1 MKRPILTGI
10 LVPFLLSGCQQTPAS
25 TPTSSTLIST
35 PAPSSAPAPAQI
47 AFKQEQQRL
56 ALTLTGDGWLL
67 PGRITANSQRVS
79 VDWDG
84 DAIELLSQL
93 AHQRGLI
100 LRYSGVRL
108 PLPVTIHERDISFE
122 TLLRLIRTQ
131 IDWRATLI
139 QQAGALEVGFM
150 PPLKGK
156 LS

>member
-10 LVPFLLSGCQQTPAS
+10 LVPFLLSGCQQVPAS
-25 TPTSSTLIST
+25 TSTSSTLAST
-35 PAPSSAPAPAQI
+35 PAHAQI

-56 ALTLTGDGWLL
+56 ALTLTEDGWLL
-67 PGRITANSQRVS
+67 PGRITANSQRVT

-84 DAIELLSQL
+84 DAIELLSAL

-108 PLPVTIHERDISFE
+108 PLPVTVHERDITFE

-131 IDWRATLI
+131 ISWRATVT
-139 QQAGALEVGFM
+139 QQSGAIEVGFM

-156 LS
+156 MS

>member
-10 LVPFLLSGCQQTPAS
+10 LVPFLLSGCQQVPASVSTSSMLTSKPDTPA
-25 TPTSSTLIST
+25 
-35 PAPSSAPAPAQI
+35 QV

-84 DAIELLSQL
+84 DAIELLSKL

-122 TLLRLIRTQ
+122 TLLRLVRTQ
-131 IDWRATLI
+131 IDWRATLT
-139 QQAGALEVGFM
+139 QQTDALEVGFM

>member
-10 LVPFLLSGCQQTPAS
+10 LVPFLLSGCQQAPAS
-25 TPTSSTLIST
+25 PPTSSTLTST
-35 PAPSSAPAPAQI
+35 PAPAPAPAQI

-84 DAIELLSQL
+84 DAIELLSKL
-93 AHQRGLI
+93 AHQRGLV

-108 PLPVTIHERDISFE
+108 PLPVTIHECDISFE
-122 TLLRLIRTQ
+122 TLLRLVRTQ

-139 QQAGALEVGFM
+139 QQASALEVGFM
-150 PPLKGK
+150 TPIKGK

>member
-25 TPTSSTLIST
+25 TPTPSTLIST
-35 PAPSSAPAPAQI
+35 SAPTPAQI

-84 DAIELLSQL
+84 DA
-93 AHQRGLI
+93 
-100 LRYSGVRL
+100 
-108 PLPVTIHERDISFE
+108 
-122 TLLRLIRTQ
+122 
-131 IDWRATLI
+131 
-139 QQAGALEVGFM
+139 
-150 PPLKGK
+150 
-156 LS
+156 

>member
-10 LVPFLLSGCQQTPAS
+10 LVPFLLSGCQQAPASVSTSSMLTSKPDTPA
-25 TPTSSTLIST
+25 
-35 PAPSSAPAPAQI
+35 QV

-84 DAIELLSQL
+84 DAIELLSKL

-122 TLLRLIRTQ
+122 TLLRIVRTQ
-131 IDWRATLI
+131 IDWRATLT
-139 QQAGALEVGFM
+139 QQTDALEVGFM

>member
-10 LVPFLLSGCQQTPAS
+10 LVPFLLSGCQQVPAS
-25 TPTSSTLIST
+25 TLTSSTLAST
-35 PAPSSAPAPAQI
+35 PAHAQI
-47 AFKQEQQRL
+47 TFKQEQQRL
-56 ALTLTGDGWLL
+56 ALTLTEDGWLL
-67 PGRITANSQRVS
+67 PGRITANSQRVT

-84 DAIELLSQL
+84 DAIELLSAL

-108 PLPVTIHERDISFE
+108 PLPVTVHERDITFE

-131 IDWRATLI
+131 ISWRATVT
-139 QQAGALEVGFM
+139 QQSGAIEVGFM

-156 LS
+156 MS

>member
-10 LVPFLLSGCQQTPAS
+10 LVPFLLSGCQQAPASVSTSSILTSKPDTPA
-25 TPTSSTLIST
+25 
-35 PAPSSAPAPAQI
+35 QV

-84 DAIELLSQL
+84 DAIELLSKL

-122 TLLRLIRTQ
+122 TLLRLVRTQ
-131 IDWRATLI
+131 IDWRATLT
-139 QQAGALEVGFM
+139 QQTDALEVGFM

>member
-10 LVPFLLSGCQQTPAS
+10 LVPFLLSGCQQVPASVSTSSMLTSKPDTPA
-25 TPTSSTLIST
+25 
-35 PAPSSAPAPAQI
+35 QV

-84 DAIELLSQL
+84 DAIELLSKL

-122 TLLRLIRTQ
+122 TLLRLVRTQ
-131 IDWRATLI
+131 IDWRATLT
-139 QQAGALEVGFM
+139 QQTGALEVGFM